1 MKNIVVA
8 GQGYVG
14 LPLAVE
20 AVKAGY
26 GVVGYDVD
34 EQKIASLQS
43 GNSYIEDISSE
54 TISEILRT
62 NRYTPSS
69 QDREM
74 KGFHVA
80 IITVPTPLR
89 DGDPDLSYIQ
99 SVAETVGRFLEKGQ
113 RQTVVLESTTYP
125 GTTRDVLIPIL
136 ERVSKLT
143 AGVDFHVGFS
153 PERIDPGNKTW
164 AFRNTP
170 KIVSGLGDECLG
182 KVSEFYSSVCD
193 NVVTAKGLEEAELAK
208 VMENTFRHV
217 NIALVNELAAF
228 ADELDID
235 VWHTLDLA
243 ATKPFGYMKF
253 TPGPGVG
260 GHCLPIDPA
269 YLAWHVKKQVG
280 RPFRFVETANEINRA
295 QPRYVVDR
303 LARLLNSRRTS
314 VNGAKVLMYGY
325 AYKKDSSDYRE
336 SPAIEIRALLRSLGA
351 TVDVVDSCVASQGI
365 EDVQGVIGPDQI
377 SQYDVA
383 VIVTDH
389 SDVDY
394 EKVVQNSKLVLDT
407 RNVGCV
413 AGNVELL

>member
-1 MKNIVVA
+1 MQHLVVA

-20 AVKAGY
+20 AVRAGHV
-26 GVVGYDVD
+26 VVGYDVD
-34 EQKIASLQS
+34 ERKIASLER
-43 GNSYIEDISSE
+43 GTSYIADIDSE
-54 TISEILRT
+54 TLSEIVRT
-62 NRYTPSS
+62 GRYTPSS
-69 QDREM
+69 HCREM
-74 KGFHVA
+74 KGFDVA

-89 DGDPDLSYIQ
+89 DGDPDLSHIE
-99 SVAETVGRFLEKGQ
+99 SVAETVGRFLERGR

-125 GTTRDVLIPIL
+125 GTTRDVLVPIL

-153 PERIDPGNKTW
+153 PERIDPGNGTW
-164 AFRNTP
+164 SFRNTP
-170 KIVSGLGDECLG
+170 KIVSGLRDECLRR
-182 KVSEFYSSVCD
+182 VAEFYGSVCD
-193 NVVTAKGLEEAELAK
+193 DVVTARGLEEAELAK

-228 ADELDID
+228 ADELGID

-295 QPRYVVDR
+295 QPRYVVER
-303 LARLLNSRRTS
+303 LTRLLNSRRMP

-325 AYKKDSSDYRE
+325 AYKKDSSDHRE
-336 SPAIEIRALLRSLGA
+336 SPAIEIHALLKGLGA
-351 TVDVVDSCVASQGI
+351 TVDVVDSFVAGQGI
-365 EDVQGVIGPDQI
+365 EDVQGAIGPDRI

-383 VIVTDH
+383 LIVTDH
-389 SDVDY
+389 SDIDY
-394 EKVVQNSKLVLDT
+394 EKVVRDSKLVLDT
-407 RNVGCV
+407 RNVGC
-413 AGNVELL
+413 AADHVELL